1 MSVTIARPRS
11 LRGEITSPGDKSV
24 SHRAVIFNAL
34 SNTNTAKITNFSP
47 GADCSSTEHIMK
59 SLGVEITRKPGG
71 GAAGDTLTVKGVGLE
86 GLVEPDDILDA
97 GNSGTTTRLM
107 SGVLAGQDFV
117 SVLTGD
123 QSLKNRPMGRVVN
136 PLTTMGAKIS
146 GRANN
151 TLAPLVFHGGSLRG
165 IDYNMPVASAQLKSC
180 LLLAGLRADG
190 ITNLSQPAESRDHTE
205 RMLSAM
211 GAVLKKEGLDLI
223 LQPSELETI
232 DVEVPGDISS
242 AAFWMI
248 AAVCHPDAELLI
260 RNVGVNP
267 TRSGIIIALKKMN
280 AQLKLMDERQVAG
293 EPVADVLV
301 RTSDLK
307 GIELSGDTVPLLIDE
322 IPVIAV
328 AAAVADGET
337 VIKDAQELRVKESDR
352 IESSISWLRAAG
364 INAEG
369 TSDGMI
375 ISGNQQING
384 GSFQSYDDH
393 RLAMSLGIAGL
404 ISEQPITISDPDVA
418 SISYP
423 GFWGTV
429 KELGGLVG

>member
-59 SLGVEITRKPGG
+59 SLGVKITRKPSD
-71 GAAGDTLTVKGVGLE
+71 GADGDILTVKGVGLE

-123 QSLKNRPMGRVVN
+123 QSLKSRPMGRVVN

-165 IDYNMPVASAQLKSC
+165 INYNMPVASAQLKSC

-267 TRSGIIIALKKMN
+267 TRSGIITALKKMN
-280 AQLKLMDERQVAG
+280 AQLKLTDERQVAG

-369 TSDGMI
+369 TSDGLI
-375 ISGNQQING
+375 ISGNQKING

>member
-1 MSVTIARPRS
+1 
-11 LRGEITSPGDKSV
+11 
-24 SHRAVIFNAL
+24 
-34 SNTNTAKITNFSP
+34 
-47 GADCSSTEHIMK
+47 MK
-59 SLGVEITRKPGG
+59 SLGVKITRKPSD
-71 GAAGDTLTVKGVGLE
+71 GADGDILTVKGVGLE

-165 IDYNMPVASAQLKSC
+165 INYNMPVASAQLKSC

-267 TRSGIIIALKKMN
+267 TRSGIITALKKMN
-280 AQLKLMDERQVAG
+280 AQLKLTDERQVAG

-369 TSDGMI
+369 TSDGLI
-375 ISGNQQING
+375 ISGNQKING

>member
-59 SLGVEITRKPGG
+59 SLGVEITRKLGG
-71 GAAGDTLTVKGVGLE
+71 GADGDTLTVKGVGLE

-123 QSLKNRPMGRVVN
+123 QSLKSRPMGRVVN

-165 IDYNMPVASAQLKSC
+165 INYNMPVASAQLKSC

>member
-1 MSVTIARPRS
+1 
-11 LRGEITSPGDKSV
+11 
-24 SHRAVIFNAL
+24 
-34 SNTNTAKITNFSP
+34 
-47 GADCSSTEHIMK
+47 MK
-59 SLGVEITRKPGG
+59 SLGVKITRKPSD
-71 GAAGDTLTVKGVGLE
+71 GADGDILTVKGVGLE

-123 QSLKNRPMGRVVN
+123 QSLKSRPMGRVVN

-165 IDYNMPVASAQLKSC
+165 INYNMPVASAQLKSC

-267 TRSGIIIALKKMN
+267 TRSGIIIALRKMN

-369 TSDGMI
+369 TSDGLI
-375 ISGNQQING
+375 ISGNQKING

>member
-1 MSVTIARPRS
+1 MQY
-11 LRGEITSPGDKSV
+11 
-24 SHRAVIFNAL
+24 
-34 SNTNTAKITNFSP
+34 
-47 GADCSSTEHIMK
+47 
-59 SLGVEITRKPGG
+59 LGVEITRKPGDRL
-71 GAAGDTLTVKGVGLE
+71 AGDTLTVKGVGLE
-86 GLVEPDDILDA
+86 GLTEPTDILDA

-107 SGVLAGQDFV
+107 AGILAGQNFL

-123 QSLKNRPMGRVVN
+123 QSLKTRPMGRVVN
-136 PLTTMGAKIS
+136 PLTAMGAEIS
-146 GRANN
+146 ARANN
-151 TLAPLVFHGGSLRG
+151 TLAPLVFHGGSLKG
-165 IDYNMPVASAQLKSC
+165 INYNMPVASAQLKSC

-211 GAVLKKEGLDLI
+211 GANLKIEGLNLI

-248 AAVCHPDAELLI
+248 AAACHPDAELLI

-267 TRSGIIIALKKMN
+267 TRSGIITALHMMK
-280 AQLKLMDERQVAG
+280 ARLELMDEREVAG

-301 RTSDLK
+301 RTSDLQ
-307 GIELSGDTVPLLIDE
+307 GIELSGETVPLLIDE

-328 AAAVADGET
+328 AAAVANGET

-352 IESSISWLRAAG
+352 IESSISWLRKAG

-369 TSDGMI
+369 TTDGMI
-375 ISGNQQING
+375 IAGNEKING

-404 ISEQPITISDPDVA
+404 ISEQPITIADPDVA
-418 SISYP
+418 AISYP
-423 GFWGTV
+423 GFWGTI
-429 KELGGLVG
+429 KELGGLVA

>member
-1 MSVTIARPRS
+1 MSVTIARPHS
-11 LRGEITSPGDKSV
+11 LRGEIVSPGDKSV

-34 SNTNTAKITNFSP
+34 SKTSTAQITNFSP
-47 GADCSSTEHIMK
+47 GADCSSTQQIMQY
-59 SLGVEITRKPGG
+59 LGVEITRKPGG
-71 GAAGDTLTVKGVGLE
+71 RLAGDTLTVKGVGLE
-86 GLVEPDDILDA
+86 GLTEPTDILDA

-107 SGVLAGQDFV
+107 AGILAGQNFL

-123 QSLKNRPMGRVVN
+123 QSLKTRPMGRVVN
-136 PLTTMGAKIS
+136 PLTTMGAEIS
-146 GRANN
+146 ARANN
-151 TLAPLVFHGGSLRG
+151 TLAPLVFHGGSLQG
-165 IDYNMPVASAQLKSC
+165 INYNMPVASAQLKSC

-211 GAVLKKEGLDLI
+211 GANLKKEGLDLI

-248 AAVCHPDAELLI
+248 AAACHPDAELLI

-267 TRSGIIIALKKMN
+267 TRSGIITALHMMK
-280 AQLKLMDERQVAG
+280 ARLELMDEREVAG

-301 RTSDLK
+301 RTSDLQ
-307 GIELSGDTVPLLIDE
+307 GIELSGETVPLLIDE

-328 AAAVADGET
+328 AAAVANGET

-352 IESSISWLRAAG
+352 IESSISWLRKAG

-369 TSDGMI
+369 TTDGMI
-375 ISGNQQING
+375 IAGNEKING

-404 ISEQPITISDPDVA
+404 ISEQPITIADPDVA
-418 SISYP
+418 AISYP
-423 GFWGTV
+423 GFWGTI
-429 KELGGLVG
+429 KELGGLVA

>member
-1 MSVTIARPRS
+1 
-11 LRGEITSPGDKSV
+11 
-24 SHRAVIFNAL
+24 
-34 SNTNTAKITNFSP
+34 
-47 GADCSSTEHIMK
+47 MK
-59 SLGVEITRKPGG
+59 SLGVEITRKLGG
-71 GAAGDTLTVKGVGLE
+71 GADGDTLTVKGVGLE

-165 IDYNMPVASAQLKSC
+165 INYNMPVASAQLKSC

>member
-1 MSVTIARPRS
+1 MQY
-11 LRGEITSPGDKSV
+11 
-24 SHRAVIFNAL
+24 
-34 SNTNTAKITNFSP
+34 
-47 GADCSSTEHIMK
+47 
-59 SLGVEITRKPGG
+59 LGVEITRKPGG
-71 GAAGDTLTVKGVGLE
+71 RLAGDTLTVKGVGLE
-86 GLVEPDDILDA
+86 GLTEPTDILDA

-107 SGVLAGQDFV
+107 AGILAGQNFL

-123 QSLKNRPMGRVVN
+123 QSLKTRPMGRVVN
-136 PLTTMGAKIS
+136 PLTTMGAEIS
-146 GRANN
+146 ARANN
-151 TLAPLVFHGGSLRG
+151 TLAPLVFHGGSLQG
-165 IDYNMPVASAQLKSC
+165 INYNMPVASAQLKSC

-211 GAVLKKEGLDLI
+211 GANLKKEGLDLI

-248 AAVCHPDAELLI
+248 AAACHPDAELLI

-267 TRSGIIIALKKMN
+267 TRSGIITALNMMN
-280 AQLKLMDERQVAG
+280 ARLELMDEREVAG

-301 RTSDLK
+301 RTSDLQ
-307 GIELSGDTVPLLIDE
+307 GIELSGETVPLLIDE

-328 AAAVADGET
+328 AAAVANGET

-352 IESSISWLRAAG
+352 IESSISWLRKAG

-369 TSDGMI
+369 TTDGMI
-375 ISGNQQING
+375 IAGNEKING
-384 GSFQSYDDH
+384 GCFQSYDDH

-404 ISEQPITISDPDVA
+404 ISEHHITIADPDVA
-418 SISYP
+418 AISYP
-423 GFWGTV
+423 GFWGTI
-429 KELGGLVG
+429 KELGGLVA

>member
-59 SLGVEITRKPGG
+59 SLGVEITRKLGG
-71 GAAGDTLTVKGVGLE
+71 GADGDTLTVKGVGLE

-165 IDYNMPVASAQLKSC
+165 INYNMPVASAQLKSC

-190 ITNLSQPAESRDHTE
+190 ITKLSQPAESRDHTE

>member
-71 GAAGDTLTVKGVGLE
+71 RASGDTLTVKGVGLE

-107 SGVLAGQDFV
+107 SGILAGQDFV

-123 QSLKNRPMGRVVN
+123 LSLKSRPMGRVVN

-151 TLAPLVFHGGSLRG
+151 TLAPLVFHGGSLQG
-165 IDYNMPVASAQLKSC
+165 INYNMPVASAQLKSC

-267 TRSGIIIALKKMN
+267 TRSGIITALKKMN

-293 EPVADVLV
+293 EPVANVLV

-375 ISGNQQING
+375 ISGNQKING

>member
-1 MSVTIARPRS
+1 MQY
-11 LRGEITSPGDKSV
+11 
-24 SHRAVIFNAL
+24 
-34 SNTNTAKITNFSP
+34 
-47 GADCSSTEHIMK
+47 
-59 SLGVEITRKPGG
+59 LGVEITRKPGDRL
-71 GAAGDTLTVKGVGLE
+71 AGDTLTVKGVGLE
-86 GLVEPDDILDA
+86 GLTEPTDILDA

-107 SGVLAGQDFV
+107 AGILAGQNFL

-123 QSLKNRPMGRVVN
+123 QSLKTRPMGRVVN
-136 PLTTMGAKIS
+136 PLTTMGAEIS
-146 GRANN
+146 ARANN
-151 TLAPLVFHGGSLRG
+151 TLAPLVFHGGSLQG
-165 IDYNMPVASAQLKSC
+165 INYNMPVASAQLKSC
-180 LLLAGLRADG
+180 LLLAGLRSDG

-211 GAVLKKEGLDLI
+211 GANLKKEGLDLI

-248 AAVCHPDAELLI
+248 AAACHPDAELLI

-267 TRSGIIIALKKMN
+267 TRSGIITALHMMK
-280 AQLKLMDERQVAG
+280 ARLELMDEREVAG

-301 RTSDLK
+301 RTSDLQ
-307 GIELSGDTVPLLIDE
+307 GIELSGETVPLLIDE

-328 AAAVADGET
+328 AAAVANGET

-352 IESSISWLRAAG
+352 IESSISWLRKAG

-369 TSDGMI
+369 TTDGMI
-375 ISGNQQING
+375 IAGNEKING

-404 ISEQPITISDPDVA
+404 ISEQPITIADPDVA
-418 SISYP
+418 AISYP
-423 GFWGTV
+423 GFWGTI
-429 KELGGLVG
+429 KELGGLVA

>member
-1 MSVTIARPRS
+1 MSVTIARPHS
-11 LRGEITSPGDKSV
+11 LRGEIVSPGDKSV

-34 SNTNTAKITNFSP
+34 SKTSTAQITNFSP
-47 GADCSSTEHIMK
+47 GADCSSTQQIMQY
-59 SLGVEITRKPGG
+59 LGVEITRKPGG
-71 GAAGDTLTVKGVGLE
+71 RLAGDTLTVKGVGLE
-86 GLVEPDDILDA
+86 GLTEPTDILDA

-107 SGVLAGQDFV
+107 AGILAGQNFL

-123 QSLKNRPMGRVVN
+123 QSLKTRPMGRVVN
-136 PLTTMGAKIS
+136 PLTTMGAEIS
-146 GRANN
+146 ARANN
-151 TLAPLVFHGGSLRG
+151 TLAPLVFHGGSLQG
-165 IDYNMPVASAQLKSC
+165 INYNMPVASAQLKSC

-211 GAVLKKEGLDLI
+211 GANLKKEGLDLI

-248 AAVCHPDAELLI
+248 AAACHPDAELLI

-267 TRSGIIIALKKMN
+267 TRSGIITALNMMN
-280 AQLKLMDERQVAG
+280 ARLELIHEREVAG

-301 RTSDLK
+301 RTSDLQ
-307 GIELSGDTVPLLIDE
+307 GIELSGETVPLLIDE

-328 AAAVADGET
+328 AAAVANGET

-352 IESSISWLRAAG
+352 IESSISWLRKAG

-369 TSDGMI
+369 TTDGMI
-375 ISGNQQING
+375 IAGNEKING

-404 ISEQPITISDPDVA
+404 ISEQPITIADPDVA
-418 SISYP
+418 AISYP
-423 GFWGTV
+423 GFWGTI
-429 KELGGLVG
+429 KELGGLVA

>member
-59 SLGVEITRKPGG
+59 SLGVEITRKLGG
-71 GAAGDTLTVKGVGLE
+71 GGAGDTLTVKGVGLE

-107 SGVLAGQDFV
+107 SGILAGQDFV

-123 QSLKNRPMGRVVN
+123 QSLKSRPMGRVVN

-301 RTSDLK
+301 QTSDLK
-307 GIELSGDTVPLLIDE
+307 GIELSGEIVPLLIDE

-423 GFWGTV
+423 GFWETV

>member
-59 SLGVEITRKPGG
+59 SLGVEITRKLGG
-71 GAAGDTLTVKGVGLE
+71 GADGDTLTVKGVGLE

-165 IDYNMPVASAQLKSC
+165 INYNMPVASAQLKSC

-267 TRSGIIIALKKMN
+267 TRSGIITALKKMN

>member
-11 LRGEITSPGDKSV
+11 LRGEIISPGDKSV
-24 SHRAVIFNAL
+24 SHRAVIFNSL
-34 SNTNTAKITNFSP
+34 SKTNTARITNFSP
-47 GADCSSTEHIMK
+47 GADCSSTQQIMQ
-59 SLGVEITRKPGG
+59 SLGVEITREPGG
-71 GAAGDTLTVKGVGLE
+71 RMAGDSLTVKGVGLE
-86 GLVEPDDILDA
+86 GLAEAGDILDA

-107 SGVLAGQDFV
+107 AGILAGQNFL

-123 QSLKNRPMGRVVN
+123 QSLKTRPMGRVVN

-151 TLAPLVFHGGSLRG
+151 TLAPLVFHGGSLQG
-165 IDYNMPVASAQLKSC
+165 INYNMPVASAQLKSC

-211 GAVLKKEGLDLI
+211 GANLKKDGLNLI

-267 TRSGIIIALKKMN
+267 TRSGIITALNMMK
-280 AQLKLMDERQVAG
+280 ARLELIDEREVAG

-301 RTSDLK
+301 RTSDLH
-307 GIELSGDTVPLLIDE
+307 GIELSGETVPLLIDE
-322 IPVIAV
+322 IPVLAV
-328 AAAVADGET
+328 AAAVANGET

-352 IESSISWLRAAG
+352 IEASISWLKAAG
-364 INAEG
+364 ITAEG
-369 TSDGMI
+369 TPDGMI
-375 ISGNQQING
+375 IAGNEKING
-384 GSFQSYDDH
+384 GCFQSYDDH
-393 RLAMSLGIAGL
+393 RLAMSLGIAVL
-404 ISEQPITISDPDVA
+404 ISDQPITISDPDVA
-418 SISYP
+418 AISYP
-423 GFWGTV
+423 GFWRTI

>member
-59 SLGVEITRKPGG
+59 SLGVEITRKLGG
-71 GAAGDTLTVKGVGLE
+71 GADGDTLTVKGVGLE

-165 IDYNMPVASAQLKSC
+165 INYNMPVASAQLKSC

-328 AAAVADGET
+328 AAALAEGET

>member
-59 SLGVEITRKPGG
+59 SLGVKITRKPSD
-71 GAAGDTLTVKGVGLE
+71 GADGDILTVKGVGLE

-117 SVLTGD
+117 SVLTGA
-123 QSLKNRPMGRVVN
+123 QSLKSRPMGRVVN

-165 IDYNMPVASAQLKSC
+165 INYNMPVASAQLKSC

-267 TRSGIIIALKKMN
+267 TRSGIITALKKMN
-280 AQLKLMDERQVAG
+280 AQLKLTDERQVAG

-369 TSDGMI
+369 TSDGLI
-375 ISGNQQING
+375 ISGNQKING

>member
-1 MSVTIARPRS
+1 
-11 LRGEITSPGDKSV
+11 
-24 SHRAVIFNAL
+24 
-34 SNTNTAKITNFSP
+34 
-47 GADCSSTEHIMK
+47 MK
-59 SLGVEITRKPGG
+59 SLGVEITRKLGG
-71 GAAGDTLTVKGVGLE
+71 GADGDTLTVKGVGLE

-107 SGVLAGQDFV
+107 SGILAGQDFV

-123 QSLKNRPMGRVVN
+123 QSLKSRPMGRVVN

-165 IDYNMPVASAQLKSC
+165 INYNMPVASAQLKSC

>member
-1 MSVTIARPRS
+1 
-11 LRGEITSPGDKSV
+11 
-24 SHRAVIFNAL
+24 
-34 SNTNTAKITNFSP
+34 
-47 GADCSSTEHIMK
+47 MK
-59 SLGVEITRKPGG
+59 SLGVKITRKPSD
-71 GAAGDTLTVKGVGLE
+71 GADGDILTVKGVGLE

-165 IDYNMPVASAQLKSC
+165 INYNMPVASAQLKSC

-369 TSDGMI
+369 TSDGLI
-375 ISGNQQING
+375 ISGNQKING

>member
-59 SLGVEITRKPGG
+59 SLGVEITRKLGG
-71 GAAGDTLTVKGVGLE
+71 GADGDTLTVKGVGLE

-151 TLAPLVFHGGSLRG
+151 TLAPLVFHGGSLQG
-165 IDYNMPVASAQLKSC
+165 INYNMPVASAQLKSC

>member
-59 SLGVEITRKPGG
+59 SLGVEITRKLGG
-71 GAAGDTLTVKGVGLE
+71 GADGDTLTVKGVGLE

-123 QSLKNRPMGRVVN
+123 QSLKSRPMGRVVN

-165 IDYNMPVASAQLKSC
+165 INYNMPVASAQLKSC

-267 TRSGIIIALKKMN
+267 TRSGIITALKKMN
-280 AQLKLMDERQVAG
+280 AQLKLMDERRVAG

>member
-1 MSVTIARPRS
+1 
-11 LRGEITSPGDKSV
+11 
-24 SHRAVIFNAL
+24 
-34 SNTNTAKITNFSP
+34 
-47 GADCSSTEHIMK
+47 MK
-59 SLGVEITRKPGG
+59 SLGVEITRKLGG
-71 GAAGDTLTVKGVGLE
+71 GADGDTLTVKGVGLE

-123 QSLKNRPMGRVVN
+123 QSLKSRPMGRVVN

-165 IDYNMPVASAQLKSC
+165 INYNMPVASAQLKSC

-337 VIKDAQELRVKESDR
+337 VIKDAEELRVKESDR

>member
-59 SLGVEITRKPGG
+59 SLGVKITRKPSD
-71 GAAGDTLTVKGVGLE
+71 GADGDILTVKGVGLE

-123 QSLKNRPMGRVVN
+123 QSLKSRPMGRVVN

-165 IDYNMPVASAQLKSC
+165 INYNMPVASAQLKSC

-267 TRSGIIIALKKMN
+267 TRSGIITALKKMN
-280 AQLKLMDERQVAG
+280 AQLKLTDERQVAG

-375 ISGNQQING
+375 ISGNQKING